1 MVIYE
6 KKSYF
11 ALCFDFGNMN
21 SIAELHIKDFRAIK
35 QADIHI
41 NGITVVSGINGSGK
55 STLSKL
61 LYYAFR
67 NANSFEE
74 LTLHSL
80 NTQLRPYLNVLEQLS
95 SIYIHYPRYFHIS
108 GTSSR
113 VSNRRVLRRDYTLSS
128 ISETSFYIEEIRE
141 LCNRFVE
148 LDSLMKAEGSSAMSE
163 RLNMILRST
172 LKNTDPKQTLKHLLD
187 ELVHRIHEHIQ
198 KAEVMLAERPYR
210 ILRNSIES
218 SFDASIPKNIVLQE
232 YGDYILGE
240 KITNVPLPHYIKKV
254 VYIDTP
260 MVIGMETY
268 PGQPSYWKELNDLLK
283 LPPRRGYKRTINNFI
298 KEEILKGDA
307 SFDYDLFSGGFKYKR
322 LDGKEFDL
330 LECATGIK
338 SFSLLQMLLKNL
350 YLDENTLLII
360 DAPEAHLHPQW
371 IVEYARLI
379 ILLHK
384 KLGVKFFIA
393 SHSTD
398 MVSAIRYIS
407 EKDKCLSSVS
417 FYVAEEDTN
426 KKDSYIFKSL
436 GHDIEPIFESFNKSF
451 KALDKYVE

>member
-1 MVIYE
+1 
-6 KKSYF
+6 
-11 ALCFDFGNMN
+11 MN
-21 SIAELHIKDFRAIK
+21 SLAELHIKDFRAIK
-35 QADIHI
+35 QADIQI
-41 NGITVVSGINGSGK
+41 NGITVVSGINGCGK

-74 LTLHSL
+74 LVLQYVNL
-80 NTQLRPYLNVLEQLS
+80 QLRPYLNVLEQLS
-95 SIYIHYPRYFHIS
+95 NIYLHYPHLLKTNVRLL
-108 GTSSR
+108 G
-113 VSNRRVLRRDYTLSS
+113 RRTLRRDYTLSS
-128 ISETSFYIEEIRE
+128 LKDTSSYIEEVRE

-148 LDSLMKAEGSSAMSE
+148 LDGLLNMEGGTAMSE
-163 RLNMILRST
+163 RLNMIIRST
-172 LKNTDPKQTLKHLLD
+172 LKDADSKQSLKHLMD
-187 ELVHRIHEHIQ
+187 ELVHKICEQVQ
-198 KAEVMLAERPYR
+198 KAETMLVERPYKT
-210 ILRNSIES
+210 LKHSIDTV
-218 SFDASIPKNIVLQE
+218 FDTGIPKNVTLQE
-232 YGDYILGE
+232 YDDYILGE
-240 KITNVPLPHYIKKV
+240 KVANVPLPHYIKKV

-260 MVIGMETY
+260 MVIGMDTY
-268 PGQPSYWKELNDLLK
+268 PGQPTYWKELNDLLK
-283 LPPRRGYKRTINNFI
+283 IPAKRGYKRTINNFI

-307 SFDYDLFSGGFKYKR
+307 LFDNDMFSGGFKYKR
-322 LDGKEFDL
+322 LDGEEFDL

-360 DAPEAHLHPQW
+360 DEPEAHLHPQW

-417 FYVAEEDTN
+417 YYVAEEDAT
-426 KKDSYIFKSL
+426 KKNSFIFRTL

>member
-1 MVIYE
+1 MIYE

-11 ALCFDFGNMN
+11 ALCFEFDNMN

-35 QADIHI
+35 EADIQI

-74 LTLHSL
+74 LVIQHVNL
-80 NTQLRPYLNVLEQLS
+80 QLRPYLNVLEQLS
-95 SIYIHYPRYFHIS
+95 NIYIHYPHFLKTKIS
-108 GTSSR
+108 LLG
-113 VSNRRVLRRDYTLSS
+113 RRTLRRDYTLSNLND
-128 ISETSFYIEEIRE
+128 TSSYIEEVRE

-148 LDSLMKAEGSSAMSE
+148 LDGHLKTEGGTAISE
-163 RLNMILRST
+163 RLNMIIRST
-172 LKNTDPKQTLKHLLD
+172 LKDADSKQSLKHLMD
-187 ELVHRIHEHIQ
+187 ELVHKIHEQIQ
-198 KAEVMLAERPYR
+198 KAETMLAERPYR
-210 ILRNSIES
+210 ILKNSIDTV
-218 SFDASIPKNIVLQE
+218 FDTGIPRNVTLQE
-232 YGDYILGE
+232 YDDYILGE
-240 KITNVPLPHYIKKV
+240 KVTNVPLPHYIKKV

-260 MVIGMETY
+260 MVIGMETHH
-268 PGQPSYWKELNDLLK
+268 GQPTYWKELNDLLK
-283 LPPRRGYKRTINNFI
+283 LPPKRGYKRTINNFI

-322 LDGKEFDL
+322 LDGEEFDL

-360 DAPEAHLHPQW
+360 DEPEAHLHPQW

-384 KLGVKFFIA
+384 KLSVKFFIA

-398 MVSAIRYIS
+398 MVSALRYIS
-407 EKDKCLSSVS
+407 EKDECLSSVS
-417 FYVAEEDTN
+417 FYVAEEDSN
-426 KKDSYIFKSL
+426 KKNSYIFKSL
-436 GHDIEPIFESFNKSF
+436 GNDIEPIFESFNKSF
-451 KALDKYVE
+451 KVLEGYVE

>member
-1 MVIYE
+1 MT
-6 KKSYF
+6 S
-11 ALCFDFGNMN
+11 L
-21 SIAELHIKDFRAIK
+21 AELHIKDFRAIK
-35 QADIHI
+35 QADIQI

-61 LYYAFR
+61 LYYVFR

-74 LTLHSL
+74 LTLQYTNL
-80 NTQLRPYLNVLEQLS
+80 QLRPYLNVLEQLS
-95 SIYIHYPRYFHIS
+95 NIYMLSPHFLKTEVRPL
-108 GTSSR
+108 SR
-113 VSNRRVLRRDYTLSS
+113 RTLRRDYTLSTLS
-128 ISETSFYIEEIRE
+128 DTSAYIEAVRE
-141 LCNRFVE
+141 LCNRFIE
-148 LDSLMKAEGSSAMSE
+148 LDNMMKTEGRAAMTE

-172 LKNTDPKQTLKHLLD
+172 LKSTDSKQTLKQLLD

-198 KAEVMLAERPYR
+198 KAEAMLAERPYR
-210 ILRNSIES
+210 MLKNSIEA
-218 SFDASIPKNIVLQE
+218 SFDASIPKNTVLQE
-232 YGDYILGE
+232 YGDCIWGE
-240 KITNVPLPHYIKKV
+240 KVTNVPLPHYIKKV

-268 PGQPSYWKELNDLLK
+268 PGQPPYWKELNDLLK
-283 LPPRRGYKRTINNFI
+283 QPPKRGYKRTINNFI
-298 KEEILKGDA
+298 KENVIKGDA
-307 SFDYDLFSGGFKYKR
+307 SFDSDMFSGGFKYKR
-322 LDGKEFDL
+322 LDGKEFEL

-360 DAPEAHLHPQW
+360 DEPEAHLHPQW
-371 IVEYARLI
+371 IVDYARLI

-384 KLGVKFFIA
+384 KIGVKFFIA

-417 FYVAEEDTN
+417 FYVAEEDSN
-426 KKDSYIFKSL
+426 KKNSYIFKSL
-436 GHDIEPIFESFNKSF
+436 GYDIEPIFESFNKSF
-451 KALDKYVE
+451 KVLEGYVE

>member
-1 MVIYE
+1 
-6 KKSYF
+6 
-11 ALCFDFGNMN
+11 MN
-21 SIAELHIKDFRAIK
+21 SLAELHIKDFRAIK
-35 QADIHI
+35 QADIHL

-74 LTLHSL
+74 LILQYINL
-80 NTQLRPYLNVLEQLS
+80 QLRPYFNVLEQLS
-95 SIYIHYPRYFHIS
+95 NMYIHYPRYFHLS
-108 GTSSR
+108 GQ
-113 VSNRRVLRRDYTLSS
+113 VSGRRTLRRDYSLSNINEAS
-128 ISETSFYIEEIRE
+128 SYIEEIRE
-141 LCNRFVE
+141 FCNRFVE
-148 LDSLMKAEGSSAMSE
+148 LDAFMKAEGSTAISE

-172 LKNTDPKQTLKHLLD
+172 LKSTDSKQTLKQLLD
-187 ELVHRIHEHIQ
+187 DLVHRIHEHIQ
-198 KAEVMLAERPYR
+198 KAEEMLAERPYK

-218 SFDASIPKNIVLQE
+218 LFDANIPKSTVLQE
-232 YGDYILGE
+232 YGDCILGE
-240 KITNVPLPHYIKKV
+240 KVTNVPLPHYIKKV
-254 VYIDTP
+254 AYIDTP

-268 PGQPSYWKELNDLLK
+268 LGQPTYWKELNDLLK
-283 LPPRRGYKRTINNFI
+283 KPPRRGYKRTINNFI

-307 SFDYDLFSGGFKYKR
+307 SFDYDMFSGGFKYKR
-322 LDGKEFDL
+322 FDGKEFDL

-360 DAPEAHLHPQW
+360 DEPEAHLHPQW

-417 FYVAEEDTN
+417 YYVAEEDSV
-426 KKDSYIFKSL
+426 KKNLFIFKPL
-436 GHDIEPIFESFNKSF
+436 GYDIEPIFESFNKSF
-451 KALDKYVE
+451 KVLEGYVE